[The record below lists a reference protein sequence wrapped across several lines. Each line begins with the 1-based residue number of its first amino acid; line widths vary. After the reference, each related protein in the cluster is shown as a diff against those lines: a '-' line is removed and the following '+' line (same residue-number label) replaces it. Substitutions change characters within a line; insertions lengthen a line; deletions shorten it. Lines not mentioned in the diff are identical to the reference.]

1 MNKYEEFEEYE
12 KCKECKEYI
21 LRIELEQSIKIEGD
35 VLKENIKKF
44 IRILNDSKI
53 LPFSFSPNG
62 WHNPEIEYYIYGDS
76 AIEAV
81 SKAEKFLITI
91 TEKIK
96 SDTKFVEKNWG
107 IKEKLLRRL

>member
-1 MNKYEEFEEYE
+1 MNKYEEFEN
-12 KCKECKEYI
+12 CKECKEYI

-81 SKAEKFLITI
+81 SKAKKFLKTFI
-91 TEKIK
+91 EEIK
-96 SDTKFVEKNWG
+96 SDTKFKIKNWG
-107 IKEKLLRRL
+107 IEEKQLRRL